1 MWLLCDDHVCDWKG
15 LPGSSARGILWHLM
29 GRNKSGLLLESW
41 QKCILWIY
49 SIFDEPNAP
58 NSNGWVLFLI
68 VTVVYFFFFS
78 FNPLLCHSHPLSSLS
93 LSLVQL
99 SCPLLLLLHLHLLL
113 LQVLVCSHSVSLCE
127 WLNAVKL
134 ASVDRR
140 AHTKGHRLV
149 RDDHGRHEEW
159 SRRCLDSLYGALQ
172 CDVSCLHSGKECLF
186 QLKGDGL
193 LHDKEMWWD
202 LW

>member
-1 MWLLCDDHVCDWKG
+1 MWLLCDDQVCDWKG

-29 GRNKSGLLLESW
+29 GRNKYGLLLNHCKIYFMNLFHLW
-41 QKCILWIY
+41 QTKCPKFKRLNFIPDCNHGV
-49 SIFDEPNAP
+49 F
-58 NSNGWVLFLI
+58 LFFLLLI
-68 VTVVYFFFFS
+68 PCSVIPVHY
-78 FNPLLCHSHPLSSLS
+78 HLS
-93 LSLVQL
+93 LSC
-99 SCPLLLLLHLHLLL
+99 SA
-113 LQVLVCSHSVSLCE
+113 VLPSSSVSLCE
-127 WLNAVKL
+127 WLNTVKL

-140 AHTKGHRLV
+140 THTKGHRLV

-159 SRRCLDSLYGALQ
+159 CWRCLDSLYGGLQ

-193 LHDKEMWWD
+193 LHEKEMWWD